1 MLSQLED
8 LIGALPANKV
18 KEFKKYI
25 MELTHATPDNIR
37 SAYVSSEYLL
47 ANRSKLNGF
56 DEIEFER
63 LFTLDNITAVPDITL
78 KKGNKFSF
86 VETKAG
92 NKFFEYINSD
102 GSNFGRQ
109 LFVMLE
115 RAENFESVKVAL
127 NSYIKGLLST
137 PATLTQQ
144 KGRVIRL
151 MKNWEGGKILD
162 NTVIKNKI
170 IQYATNSGYSFA
182 VKTLEDFLN
191 ETDIWFKKMFV
202 DNNL

>member
-1 MLSQLED
+1 VRL
-8 LIGALPANKV
+8 GW
-18 KEFKKYI
+18 
-25 MELTHATPDNIR
+25 
-37 SAYVSSEYLL
+37 
-47 ANRSKLNGF
+47 
-56 DEIEFER
+56 ER
-63 LFTLDNITAVPDITL
+63 
-78 KKGNKFSF
+78 
-86 VETKAG
+86 
-92 NKFFEYINSD
+92 D